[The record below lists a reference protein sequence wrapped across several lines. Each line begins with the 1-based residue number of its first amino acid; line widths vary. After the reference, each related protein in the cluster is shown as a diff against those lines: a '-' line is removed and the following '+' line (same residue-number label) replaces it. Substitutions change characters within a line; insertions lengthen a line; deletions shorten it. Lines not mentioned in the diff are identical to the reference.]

1 MLKILN
7 LLYIL
12 LFIYIIYYFET
23 LLIIQCNNALISDR
37 KTITRHEGNIFLC
50 WTTGADDAKADLG
63 TVPTINLNQ
72 IGRIHNLDSS

>member
-1 MLKILN
+1 MIVYLY
-7 LLYIL
+7 LLST
-12 LFIYIIYYFET
+12 YYFET

-50 WTTGADDAKADLG
+50 WTTTDVDDAMADLG